1 MVLKMVF
8 RHSGLNRV
16 IRVANQLTLAACL
29 CLVFCSP
36 AEARDVRYSG
46 SEQTIYVKPGE
57 PTQVSFPSGIEG
69 GFRRRNSAVKIER
82 QENHLIVFAQPE
94 LSPEGEAI
102 IVHLDDKRTYSI
114 RVMPSDDVNVR
125 DDRVKIIDDR
135 VPEIDVEGPTYTES
149 EKPSKF
155 APPTVVSGLMREMIL
170 VAEFGKKKGI
180 PGYRRSNRFS
190 GETVLQDGTIMAK
203 VDEIFMGTDLWGYV
217 IEVENLLD
225 TTHRLNPATFR
236 LDGTRAVSA
245 ERWELA
251 PRPLTA
257 EQQISKEHRAKIY
270 VITRSKRR

>member
-1 MVLKMVF
+1 MVLKTVF
-8 RHSGLNRV
+8 KHSGSAGVLRAL
-16 IRVANQLTLAACL
+16 RHLALAACL
-29 CLVFCSP
+29 CLVFCDT
-36 AEARDVRYSG
+36 AAARDVRYSG
-46 SEQTIYVKPGE
+46 SEQTVYVKPGE

-82 QENHLIVFAQPE
+82 QDNHLIVFAQPE

-114 RVMPSDDVNVR
+114 RVTPADDVNVR

-135 VPEIDVEGPTYTES
+135 VPEVDVEGPTYTDS

-180 PGYRRSNRFS
+180 PGYRRSNRYS
-190 GETVLQDGTIMAK
+190 GETVMHDGAISAK

-217 IEVENLLD
+217 IDVENLLN
-225 TTHRLNPATFR
+225 TSQRLNPATFR

-257 EQQISKEHRAKIY
+257 EQQISNQHRSKIY